1 MAQLQKVSWRT
12 VGYTALGSVV
22 AIASVV
28 AIIRSDGVRPTSLS
42 SNAAT
47 RWLVDQA
54 NKRVVLVDGLAGR
67 VVAKINTESE
77 ATDEVAVQGVG
88 GAFLLAP
95 TQGFGAHHLD
105 GQVAAGY
112 PPDRRVCC
120 SKTAPS
126 IASATTA

>member
-28 AIIRSDGVRPTSLS
+28 AIVRSDGVRPTSLS
-42 SNAAT
+42 SSAAT
-47 RWLVDQA
+47 RWLVDQV

-77 ATDEVAVQGVG
+77 SSDEVAVQGVG
-88 GAFLLAP
+88 GAFLITPA
-95 TQGFGAHHLD
+95 Q
-105 GQVAAGY
+105 
-112 PPDRRVCC
+112 
-120 SKTAPS
+120 
-126 IASATTA
+126 ASVRT